1 MKFLYLVIFALC
13 FCACAISPNIKKDA
27 DTINRETPVFMKDT
41 QHRTAFKMT
50 FEDNG
55 KEYNFLL
62 LANGKDGY
70 INFKFIGDFASVLAS
85 VNLTDGNFN
94 YESISPLLEDDRIKQ
109 AFEEVL
115 LALFAPEE
123 QKNLSYKYYFK
134 KGETLPYKLKQKS
147 KLANKTFLFE
157 NYNGSVPQNI
167 TIKAKLNLI
176 KIKLELLANE

>member
-13 FCACAISPNIKKDA
+13 FCACATSPNVKKSV
-27 DTINRETPVFMKDT
+27 DTANRVTPVFMTGT

-62 LANGKDGY
+62 LANRKNGY

-85 VNLTDGNFN
+85 VNLRDGNFA
-94 YESISPLLEDDRIKQ
+94 YESISPLLEDAKIKQ

-115 LALFAPEE
+115 LALFAPKE

-134 KGETLPYKLKQKS
+134 KGENLPYKLKQKS

-157 NYNGSVPQNI
+157 NYNGNVPQNI

-176 KIKLELLANE
+176 KIKLELLTNE